1 MLDCDSKGG
10 RAALPIHTTHWL
22 AGILEG
28 EGSFMV
34 GSPSTPRMS
43 KIALRMSDQDVVEKV
58 AKILGVAVTK
68 NLPRQAHYKPM
79 FQLKLAGKRAVEW
92 MLVLRPLMGLRRQGQ
107 IDVAIKAYYD
117 RQTGRV
123 KLKDDDLEQI
133 RTLLS
138 QKQTH
143 TSIAARFGVTRSHI
157 SHIAS
162 GRSGRST
169 RLPNHVSVV

>member
-28 EGSFMV
+28 EGSFMA

-43 KIALRMSDQDVVEKV
+43 KIALRMSDRDVVERA
-58 AKILGVAVTK
+58 AKIFGVAVTK
-68 NLPRQAHYKPM
+68 NIPRQAHYKPM
-79 FQLKLAGKRAVEW
+79 FQLKLSGKRAVEW
-92 MLVLRPLMGLRRQGQ
+92 MVILRPLMGIRRQGQ
-107 IDVAIKAYYD
+107 IDAAIKAYYD

-123 KLKDDDLEQI
+123 KLRDKDLDQI
-133 RTLLS
+133 KLMLL

-143 TSIAARFGVTRSHI
+143 TSIAKKFGVTRSHI

-162 GRSGRST
+162 GRSGKST
-169 RLPNHVSVV
+169 RLAQSGL